1 MSPLW
6 VCQYSLKPALATIN
20 RVADDAAENSTT
32 AELAVVAAASTR
44 VPTVAPTAAPTVSPT
59 VAPTAEP
66 IVAPTQP
73 PSGSAPI
80 PPRATVDTTLP
91 SATGMVRTV
100 TAGGD
105 FQAALNA
112 SKGGDVVELPAGATF
127 TGNYVLPAKRG
138 SGKIWIRSS
147 GFGSLPPQGTRI
159 APSNA
164 AALAKIVSPNTKPAL
179 RFDFGASGY
188 YLTGLDIASSFTKTT
203 DANGNPITNANL
215 VWIGADANG
224 ASASSLAQLP
234 DRVIFD
240 RCYIHGTPT
249 GNTRRGITANGA
261 AFAVVD
267 SYISDIH
274 EVGADSQAVGSWN
287 GSGPFKISN
296 NYLEGAGEVLMF
308 GGADASVPNLVPS
321 DATITGN
328 TFAWQKRWNPADPS
342 YDGSKWLLK
351 NLFELKNAQRLVI
364 RDNVFDYWFPSGQ
377 VFSVQLTVRNNDGTN
392 PWAIVADVTFTNN
405 RFRNI
410 LGSWINLLGHDSPGS
425 GGGNS
430 QQMARVLLANNL
442 VESMSGDAIQVL
454 AGPINLQIRHN
465 TIIMAD
471 GVGTLLKLDG
481 MPNAQDLVYADNV
494 VGAGNYAV
502 FGNNVGV
509 GDTALSTYAPGA
521 IFAGNVIYGPW
532 PTPGGA
538 TTSMLGGNRGNF
550 YPASRDDVGFVDL
563 VNGNYALAPNSRYKG
578 KATDGTDPGA
588 SFAEGGN

>member
-1 MSPLW
+1 VDNVAFWLMG
-6 VCQYSLKPALATIN
+6 ALLAALLFPSCSATAP
-20 RVADDAAENSTT
+20 RD
-32 AELAVVAAASTR
+32 VAAA
-44 VPTVAPTAAPTVSPT
+44 PPVAAAAP
-59 VAPTAEP
+59 AQ
-66 IVAPTQP
+66 QP
-73 PSGSAPI
+73 SERMPK
-80 PPRATVDTTLP
+80 PPKSTVDTTLP
-91 SATGMVRTV
+91 SITGTTRKVA
-100 TAGGD
+100 AGGD
-105 FQAALNA
+105 LQAALNA
-112 SKGGDVVELPAGATF
+112 SKGGDIVELAAGATF
-127 TGNYVLPAKRG
+127 TGNYVLTAKAG
-138 SGKIWIRSS
+138 SGKIWVRSS

-159 APSNA
+159 APANTA
-164 AALAKIVSPNTKPAL
+164 VLARIVSPNTEPAL
-179 RFDFGASGY
+179 RFDFGAGGY
-188 YLTGLDIASSFTKTT
+188 YFTGLEVASSFTKTT
-203 DANGNPITNANL
+203 DASGNPITNGNL
-215 VWIGADANG
+215 IWIGADKDG
-224 ASASSLAQLP
+224 TSAKSLAQLP
-234 DRVIFD
+234 DQVIFD

-274 EVGADSQAVGSWN
+274 EVGSDSQAIGSWT
-287 GSGPFKISN
+287 GSGPFKIAN
-296 NYLEGAGEVLMF
+296 NYLEGAGEVVMF
-308 GGADASVPNLVPS
+308 GGADSSIPNLVPS

-328 TFAWQKRWNPADPS
+328 TFAWQRRWNPADPS
-342 YDGSKWLLK
+342 YDGSKWSLK

-377 VFSVQLTVRNNDGTN
+377 SFSVQLTVRNNNGTN

-410 LGSWINLLGHDSPGS
+410 LGSWVNVLAHDSPGS

-430 QQMARVLLANNL
+430 LQMTRVLLAHNL

-454 AGPINLQIRHN
+454 AGPIDLQIRHN
-465 TIIMAD
+465 TVIMAD

-481 MPNAQDLVYADNV
+481 MPTAQGLVYEDNV

-509 GDTALSTYAPGA
+509 GDAALSTYAPGA

-563 VNGNYALAPNSRYKG
+563 AKGNYALAQGSRYKG

-588 SFAEGGN
+588 AFAEGGR

>member
-1 MSPLW
+1 LPPSILTFGHPQLLTW
-6 VCQYSLKPALATIN
+6 
-20 RVADDAAENSTT
+20 
-32 AELAVVAAASTR
+32 AS
-44 VPTVAPTAAPTVSPT
+44 VVSPS
-59 VAPTAEP
+59 VQDLE
-66 IVAPTQP
+66 
-73 PSGSAPI
+73 
-80 PPRATVDTTLP
+80 
-91 SATGMVRTV
+91 
-100 TAGGD
+100 
-105 FQAALNA
+105 
-112 SKGGDVVELPAGATF
+112 
-127 TGNYVLPAKRG
+127 
-138 SGKIWIRSS
+138 
-147 GFGSLPPQGTRI
+147 
-159 APSNA
+159 
-164 AALAKIVSPNTKPAL
+164 
-179 RFDFGASGY
+179 
-188 YLTGLDIASSFTKTT
+188 
-203 DANGNPITNANL
+203 
-215 VWIGADANG
+215 
-224 ASASSLAQLP
+224 QLP
-234 DRVIFD
+234 RRRHKPHV
-240 RCYIHGTPT
+240 
-249 GNTRRGITANGA
+249 RRGRCI
-261 AFAVVD
+261 
-267 SYISDIH
+267 
-274 EVGADSQAVGSWN
+274 
-287 GSGPFKISN
+287 GPN
-296 NYLEGAGEVLMF
+296 R
-308 GGADASVPNLVPS
+308 PS

-342 YDGSKWLLK
+342 YDGSKWSLK

-521 IFAGNVIYGPW
+521 IFAGNVIYELIANTPVDGGRPLRPCGPR
-532 PTPGGA
+532 PASGVGGA
-538 TTSMLGGNRGNF
+538 
-550 YPASRDDVGFVDL
+550 ASRG
-563 VNGNYALAPNSRYKG
+563 GIPAR
-578 KATDGTDPGA
+578 KARRRTRGTR
-588 SFAEGGN
+588 EGD